1 MNDYQ
6 KIKTDLKA
14 HIVHTEPV
22 WKRMIKCQRKM
33 MAPQY
38 RTPQTML
45 SVIVPVYNT
54 GPYLEECL
62 KSIVNNGNLPVT
74 EIICV
79 NDGSTDGSL
88 EILKQFARKYP
99 FITIIS
105 QRSGGLSAARNTG
118 LKYANGKYVHFIN
131 SYDMIKPGSYRLL
144 FDLLEHNNPDI
155 IYFNEHTTCKKPQ
168 PEKGYPNNQ
177 PTCGSHLE
185 YNTCISGE
193 ECFIRLCTRG
203 SFEEQ
208 QTGMYITRKNL
219 LDRTGVSFPRGF
231 INADCLFTVETMI
244 LADRVIQINDQLYVR
259 RTLENAPAVSRI
271 RFEHSLGYFITYK
284 GLSEFADHQFRNNK
298 TCDILRKKC
307 RQFHELSVSCYRQLD
322 NPEEQKEYLQLDPQL
337 SEQFSTEVVHSKKGR
352 S

>member
-22 WKRMIKCQRKM
+22 WKRMIKCLRKM

-62 KSIVNNGNLPVT
+62 NSIVNNGNLPVT

-88 EILKQFARKYP
+88 KILKQFARKYH

-131 SYDMIKPGSYRLL
+131 SDDMIKPGSYRLL
-144 FDLLEHNNPDI
+144 FDLLERNNPDI
-155 IYFNEHTTCKKPQ
+155 IYFNTRTICKKPQ
-168 PEKGYPNNQ
+168 QGNEYPND
-177 PTCGSHLE
+177 PHAGVSDRE
-185 YNTCISGE
+185 DNTCISGE
-193 ECFIRLCTRG
+193 ECFIRLCTRV

-208 QTGMYITRKNL
+208 QTGMYITRKSL
-219 LDRTGVSFPRGF
+219 LDRTCVSFQRGF

-244 LADRVIQINDQLYVR
+244 LADRVMQINDQLYVR

-284 GLSEFADHQFRNNK
+284 RLSEFADHQFRNNK
-298 TCDILRKKC
+298 TYDILRKKC
-307 RQFHELSVSCYRQLD
+307 RQFHELSVNCYRQLN

-337 SEQFSTEVVHSKKGR
+337 SEQFFTEVVHSKKGR

>member
-6 KIKTDLKA
+6 KIKTDLNA

-22 WKRMIKCQRKM
+22 WKRMIKWLRKI

-62 KSIVNNGNLPVT
+62 NSIVNNGNLPVT

-79 NDGSTDGSL
+79 NDGSADGSL

-144 FDLLEHNNPDI
+144 FDLLERNNPDI
-155 IYFNEHTTCKKPQ
+155 IYFNTRTICKKPQ
-168 PEKGYPNNQ
+168 QGNEYPND
-177 PTCGSHLE
+177 PHAGISDRE
-185 YNTCISGE
+185 DNTCISGE
-193 ECFIRLCTRG
+193 ECFIRLCTHG
-203 SFEEQ
+203 SSEVQ
-208 QTGMYITRKNL
+208 QADCYITRKSL
-219 LDRTGVSFPRGF
+219 LDRTGIIFPRGF

-244 LADRVIQINDQLYVR
+244 LADRVMQINDQLYVR

-271 RFEHSLGYFITYK
+271 RFEHSLGYFVTYK
-284 GLSEFADHQFRNNK
+284 GLSEFSGRHFTNNK
-298 TCDILRKKC
+298 TGDLLREKC
-307 RQFHELSVSCYRQLD
+307 RQFHDLSVNCYRQLD

>member
-1 MNDYQ
+1 
-6 KIKTDLKA
+6 
-14 HIVHTEPV
+14 
-22 WKRMIKCQRKM
+22 
-33 MAPQY
+33 
-38 RTPQTML
+38 
-45 SVIVPVYNT
+45 
-54 GPYLEECL
+54 
-62 KSIVNNGNLPVT
+62 
-74 EIICV
+74 
-79 NDGSTDGSL
+79 
-88 EILKQFARKYP
+88 
-99 FITIIS
+99 
-105 QRSGGLSAARNTG
+105 
-118 LKYANGKYVHFIN
+118 
-131 SYDMIKPGSYRLL
+131 MIKPGSYRLL

-203 SFEEQ
+203 SFEEL

-322 NPEEQKEYLQLDPQL
+322 NPEEQKEYLQLDQQL
-337 SEQFSTEVVHSKKGR
+337 SEQFFTEVVCRK
-352 S
+352 

>member
-22 WKRMIKCQRKM
+22 WKRMIKCLRKM

-131 SYDMIKPGSYRLL
+131 SDDMIKPGSYRLL

-177 PTCGSHLE
+177 PTCGSHLK

-203 SFEEQ
+203 SFEEL
-208 QTGMYITRKNL
+208 QTGMYITRKSL

-322 NPEEQKEYLQLDPQL
+322 NPEEQKEYLQLDQQL
-337 SEQFSTEVVHSKKGR
+337 SEQFFTEVVCRK
-352 S
+352 

>member
-22 WKRMIKCQRKM
+22 WKRMIKWLRKM

-45 SVIVPVYNT
+45 SDT

-62 KSIVNNGNLPVT
+62 NSIVNNRNLPVT

-155 IYFNEHTTCKKPQ
+155 IYFNTRTICKKPQ
-168 PEKGYPNNQ
+168 QGNEYPNDPHAGISNR
-177 PTCGSHLE
+177 E
-185 YNTCISGE
+185 DNTCISGE

-208 QTGMYITRKNL
+208 QTGMYITRKSL
-219 LDRTGVSFPRGF
+219 LDRTDVSFPRGF
-231 INADCLFTVETMI
+231 INADCLFTIETMI
-244 LADRVIQINDQLYVR
+244 LADRVMQLNAQLYVR
-259 RTLENAPAVSRI
+259 RTVKNNPAVTRS

-284 GLSEFADHQFRNNK
+284 RLSKFSGRHFTNNK
-298 TCDILRKKC
+298 TGDLLREKC

>member
-1 MNDYQ
+1 
-6 KIKTDLKA
+6 
-14 HIVHTEPV
+14 
-22 WKRMIKCQRKM
+22 
-33 MAPQY
+33 
-38 RTPQTML
+38 
-45 SVIVPVYNT
+45 
-54 GPYLEECL
+54 
-62 KSIVNNGNLPVT
+62 
-74 EIICV
+74 
-79 NDGSTDGSL
+79 
-88 EILKQFARKYP
+88 
-99 FITIIS
+99 
-105 QRSGGLSAARNTG
+105 
-118 LKYANGKYVHFIN
+118 
-131 SYDMIKPGSYRLL
+131 MIKPGSYRLL

-284 GLSEFADHQFRNNK
+284 SRKNTFSLISNCLNSSSLKWYAENK
-298 TCDILRKKC
+298 KVQNFNVPLINR
-307 RQFHELSVSCYRQLD
+307 
-322 NPEEQKEYLQLDPQL
+322 
-337 SEQFSTEVVHSKKGR
+337 
-352 S
+352 